1 MNTNEILKSYGFKKN
16 SANKIQKIIKNGTLI
31 ASYKRMN
38 LNREQEAIAAYLNL
52 LTKKGCE
59 AQLLMQREVFLAKLS
74 TYLQDKSTAGT
85 DYREAVEAL
94 METRPAESWPSD
106 LITAREYYPFWMNDM
121 KMISMFVNEAMFR
134 LKPVVWNPEPLDL
147 GAVWNNIDQEK
158 FSTPES
164 WAIKAYTKAMRDE
177 DAPQELI
184 DKRVKLAKMLLVRL
198 RDAPAVES
206 NIFRIAVDAT
216 APLFNLR
223 EARQMF
229 LVVVREFFYFWSAN
243 PNAQDYILRPNKASI
258 L

>member
-1 MNTNEILKSYGFKKN
+1 MEIFLVKKML
-16 SANKIQKIIKNGTLI
+16 KIIINGTLI
-31 ASYKRMN
+31 AMCKCMN
-38 LNREQEAIAAYLNL
+38 SNREQESSAAYLNL
-52 LTKKGCE
+52 LTKKGCDQ
-59 AQLLMQREVFLAKLS
+59 QLLKQREVFLAKLS
-74 TYLQDKSTAGT
+74 TYLQYKSTVGT
-85 DYREAVEAL
+85 DYRDAVEAL
-94 METRPAESWPSD
+94 METRPAENWPSD
-106 LITAREYYPFWMNDM
+106 LITAREYYPFWMNDI
-121 KMISMFVNEAMFR
+121 KMISMLVNESMFR
-134 LKPVVWNPEPLDL
+134 LKPVVWNPEPLEL
-147 GAVWNNIDQEK
+147 GDVWRNIDQEK
-158 FSTPES
+158 FSTVES
-164 WAIKAYTKAMRDE
+164 WAIKAYTKALRDE
-177 DAPQELI
+177 DAPQDLI